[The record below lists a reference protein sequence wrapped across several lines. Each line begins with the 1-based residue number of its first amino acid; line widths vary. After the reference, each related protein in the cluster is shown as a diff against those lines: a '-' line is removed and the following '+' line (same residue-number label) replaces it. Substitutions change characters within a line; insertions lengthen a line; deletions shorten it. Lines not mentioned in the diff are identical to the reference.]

1 MRSHLAQ
8 VAPASS
14 SWHRV
19 STSWQAGPMV
29 TITAQHGIVLQKQ
42 LLTQGLSELLHLRY
56 TKLVIV
62 CRLYRHAAE
71 S

>member
-14 SWHRV
+14 SWHSV

-29 TITAQHGIVLQKQ
+29 TTTAQHGMVLQRQ
-42 LLTQGLSELLHLRY
+42 LLTQVLCELLHLRY

-62 CRLYRHAAE
+62 CRVHRHAE